1 MPRSRMPHLSAEA
14 RPKAA
19 PARGELKRG
28 RAVVEG
34 IDLSYDLNNPR
45 MVRQRVEP
53 REEDE
58 RKKRKNEVKEA
69 DGKTGEKEVE
79 ETPQEVEETP
89 HGGVCDYNNVPLG
102 GCPSD
107 AGMFCLSYK
116 SDLKV
121 QCLNC
126 GAEHYKIS
134 FLERSITKYGK
145 NVSLTSPDFRPV
157 DCAITCTTQS
167 CCTSS
172 SIVSDIGVRTFSAL
186 V

>member
-1 MPRSRMPHLSAEA
+1 MPHLSAEA

-34 IDLSYDLNNPR
+34 IDLSYDLDNPR

-58 RKKRKNEVKEA
+58 RKKRKNEAKEA

-89 HGGVCDYNNVPLG
+89 HGGYVTV
-102 GCPSD
+102 
-107 AGMFCLSYK
+107 A
-116 SDLKV
+116 
-121 QCLNC
+121 
-126 GAEHYKIS
+126 
-134 FLERSITKYGK
+134 
-145 NVSLTSPDFRPV
+145 
-157 DCAITCTTQS
+157 TTMYP
-167 CCTSS
+167 
-172 SIVSDIGVRTFSAL
+172 
-186 V
+186 